1 MNSKYM
7 NDAEL
12 SARDDIARII
22 RERKKET
29 GMTIEQLAIKSNL
42 TSAHVCGMYSE
53 SSSIIPSFRSMIR
66 ILDALGLKE
75 VTIRWK

>member
-29 GMTIEQLAIKSNL
+29 GLTIEQLASKSNL
-42 TSAHVCGMYSE
+42 TSTYLCGMYSDN
-53 SSSIIPSFRSMIR
+53 SSIIPSFRSMIR